1 MITNISF
8 LEINPPTSEV
18 LIHAC
23 TVPYVNIT
31 IIIVVY
37 IDLLSPLVI
46 NISNF
51 VIDIINAYFMSFIW
65 LAWFGIAVLVSV
77 YYSLLWHA
85 TTLVSFIYT
94 WSLLLTKRYWLLYSN
109 WSTLYLIRALI
120 PYHSHLLLL
129 LNHVGIVVKL
139 CCAEG
144 LMEDRCTSN
153 KHSS

>member
-51 VIDIINAYFMSFIW
+51 VIDIINAYFMSFI
-65 LAWFGIAVLVSV
+65 
-77 YYSLLWHA
+77 
-85 TTLVSFIYT
+85 
-94 WSLLLTKRYWLLYSN
+94 
-109 WSTLYLIRALI
+109 
-120 PYHSHLLLL
+120 
-129 LNHVGIVVKL
+129 
-139 CCAEG
+139 
-144 LMEDRCTSN
+144 
-153 KHSS
+153 